1 MGSSMFAMAFKSLKN
16 RKFTTILTIAS
27 IALSVTLLLG
37 VERIRKEAKASFIK
51 TISGTDLIVGARTG
65 PVQLLLYSVF
75 RIGNATNNISWESYQ
90 EIARNPNVNWTIP
103 ISLGDSHHGYRVMG
117 TNTDY
122 FEYFRFAGG
131 RRLEMAEGRIFNG
144 VFDAVLG
151 ADVARALDYQLE
163 EKIIIAHGAG
173 KVSFVKHDDKPFTVV
188 GILQKTG
195 TPVDQTVHIPLEGM
209 SAIHIDWHDGAAP
222 IPGQSISAEQALTMD
237 LSPKVV
243 TAFFVGLKSRIAAFS
258 VQRFVNQYSREP
270 LLAIL
275 PGVSLQELWS
285 LIGVAENALLAVSGF
300 VVVVGLSGM
309 LIALMTSLN
318 ERRREMA
325 ILRSV
330 GARPLHVFSLIVGE
344 SALLTFMGVAIGI
357 GLLYGLLLLSQP
369 LILERFGLFIE
380 ISAVSFY
387 ELGLV
392 IVVCLAGIIIGLI
405 PGYRIYRYSL
415 ADGMTIRI

>member
-1 MGSSMFAMAFKSLKN
+1 MLTLAVKSLKN
-16 RKFTTILTIAS
+16 RKFTTLLTVAS

-37 VERIRKEAKASFIK
+37 VERIRKEAKASFTN

-65 PVQLLLYSVF
+65 SLQLLLYSVF
-75 RIGNATNNISWESYQ
+75 RIGSATNNISWQSYQ
-90 EIARNPNVNWTIP
+90 EIARNPNIKWTIP

-117 TNTDY
+117 TNADY
-122 FEYFRFAGG
+122 FKHFRFAGG
-131 RRLEMAEGRIFNG
+131 RRLELSEGRIFQG

-151 ADVARALDYQLE
+151 AEVAQALGYRLQDP
-163 EKIIIAHGAG
+163 IIIAHGAG
-173 KVSFVKHDDKPFTVV
+173 KVSFIKHDDKPFTVV

-195 TPVDQTVHIPLEGM
+195 TPVDQTVHVQLEGIE
-209 SAIHIDWHDGAAP
+209 AIHIDWQDGAP
-222 IPGQSISAEQALTMD
+222 LPGRSISAQEVLTMD

-243 TAFFVGLKSRIAAFS
+243 TAFFVGLRSRIAAFGI
-258 VQRFVNQYSREP
+258 QRFVNQYTKEP

-275 PGVSLQELWS
+275 PGVALQELWN
-285 LIGVAENALLAVSGF
+285 LIGVAEKALLAVSGF

-344 SALLTFMGVAIGI
+344 SALLTAAGVAIGI
-357 GLLYGLLLLSQP
+357 GLLYGMLIVSQP
-369 LILERFGLFIE
+369 LILTRFGIFIT
-380 ISAVSFY
+380 IGGLSPY
-387 ELGLV
+387 ELSLIG
-392 IVVCLAGIIIGLI
+392 IICLAGIVIGII

-415 ADGMTIRI
+415 ADGMTIRL

>member
-1 MGSSMFAMAFKSLKN
+1 MFGLAIKSFRN
-16 RKFTTILTIAS
+16 RKFTAILTITS

-37 VERIRKEAKASFIK
+37 VERIRKEARTSFTN
-51 TISGTDLIVGARTG
+51 TISGTDLIVGARSG

-90 EIARNPNVNWTIP
+90 EIARDPNIEWTIP
-103 ISLGDSHHGYRVMG
+103 ISLGDSHRGYRVMG

-122 FEYFRFAGG
+122 FEHFRFAGG
-131 RRLEMAEGRIFNG
+131 RQLEMSKGRKFES

-151 ADVARALDYQLE
+151 AEVAQELNYRLDDT
-163 EKIIIAHGAG
+163 IVIAHGAG
-173 KVSFVKHDDKPFTVV
+173 EVSFVTHDDKPFHVV
-188 GILQKTG
+188 GILKKTG
-195 TPVDQTVHIPLEGM
+195 TPVDQTIHVRLEGIE
-209 SAIHIDWHDGAAP
+209 AIHIDWKGGTP
-222 IPGQSISAEQALTMD
+222 IPWPSISAESVLDMN

-243 TAFFVGLKSRIAAFS
+243 TAFFVGLKSRIAAFG
-258 VQRFVNQYSREP
+258 VQRLVNEYRKEP

-275 PGVSLQELWS
+275 PGVALQELWE
-285 LIGVAENALLAVSGF
+285 LVGVAEKALLAVSGF
-300 VVVVGLSGM
+300 VVAVGLSGM
-309 LIALMTSLN
+309 LIALLTSLN

-344 SALLTFMGVAIGI
+344 SAMLTIAGIVAGVAM
-357 GLLYGLLLLSQP
+357 LYGLLFVSQP
-369 LILERFGLFIE
+369 LILSRFGLFIS
-380 ISAVSFY
+380 IGGMSSY
-387 ELGLV
+387 ELSLIG
-392 IVVCLAGIIIGLI
+392 IVCLAGLIIGII

>member
-1 MGSSMFAMAFKSLKN
+1 MLTLAVKSLKN
-16 RKFTTILTIAS
+16 RKFTTILTVAS

-37 VERIRKEAKASFIK
+37 VERIRNEAKASFTK

-75 RIGNATNNISWESYQ
+75 RIGSATNNISWQSYQ
-90 EIARNPNVNWTIP
+90 EIARNPNVKWTIP

-117 TNTDY
+117 TNADY
-122 FEYFRFAGG
+122 FQHFRFAGG
-131 RRLEMAEGRIFNG
+131 RRLEISEGRIFEG

-151 ADVARALDYQLE
+151 AEVAKALGYRLRDP
-163 EKIIIAHGAG
+163 IIIAHGAG
-173 KVSFVKHDDKPFTVV
+173 KVSFIKHDDKPFTVV

-195 TPVDQTVHIPLEGM
+195 TPVDQTIHVRLEGIE
-209 SAIHIDWHDGAAP
+209 AIHIDWQEGAP
-222 IPGQSISAEQALTMD
+222 VPGQSISAKEVLTMD

-243 TAFFVGLKSRIAAFS
+243 TAFFVGLRSRIAAFG
-258 VQRFVNQYSREP
+258 VQRFVNQFAKEP

-275 PGVSLQELWS
+275 PGVALQELWN
-285 LIGVAENALLAVSGF
+285 LIGVAEKALLAVSGF
-300 VVVVGLSGM
+300 VVVVGLCGM

-344 SALLTFMGVAIGI
+344 SALLTLTGVAMGV
-357 GLLYGLLLLSQP
+357 GLLYGLLIVSQP
-369 LILERFGLFIE
+369 LILTKFGIFIT
-380 ISAVSFY
+380 IGGLSPY
-387 ELGLV
+387 ELALIG
-392 IVVCLAGIIIGLI
+392 IICLAGVVIGII
-405 PGYRIYRYSL
+405 PGYRIYQYSL